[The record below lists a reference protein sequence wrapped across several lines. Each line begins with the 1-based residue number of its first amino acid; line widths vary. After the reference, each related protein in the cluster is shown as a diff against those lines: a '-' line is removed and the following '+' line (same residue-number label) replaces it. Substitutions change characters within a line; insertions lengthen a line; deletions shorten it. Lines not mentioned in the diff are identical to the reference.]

1 MPRRYFQF
9 QESSSTISDGIFT
22 DFYLHLLR
30 GILRTEFPAE
40 GSCKNISKGF
50 VSKILKIRGLES
62 LARGIIQ
69 RYIGVSASLHS
80 RKENWTAEGQ
90 RNYEGCTFISLG
102 LLHVRVSQG
111 FIQLRDKNG
120 DG

>member
-1 MPRRYFQF
+1 M
-9 QESSSTISDGIFT
+9 ESSPIFT
-22 DFYLHLLR
+22 FTFFVVSSEQNFLR
-30 GILRTEFPAE
+30 AE

-120 DG
+120 GG